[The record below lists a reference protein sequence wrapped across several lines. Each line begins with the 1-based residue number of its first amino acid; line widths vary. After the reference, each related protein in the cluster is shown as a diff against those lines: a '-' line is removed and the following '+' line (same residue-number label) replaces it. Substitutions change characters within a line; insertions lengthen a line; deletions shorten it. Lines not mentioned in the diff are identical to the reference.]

1 MKFKL
6 NNKYFRRGLTA
17 FLVIAAGIVFYYL
30 MFHSS
35 NIKSNVGRIVDILM
49 PVVCGLA
56 TAYLLTPVLNF
67 VEKKLLIPLCGLC
80 NIKETK
86 KRDSIVRGIG
96 ILITAFLFVELI
108 YLLIAMLVSQI
119 VPSVQNIISNYDS
132 YILNFTKWLNQ
143 TLEDNPDIDDYIV
156 KTIDKYSGELEKW
169 ITELLPNT
177 ALLIKTVSLSVISVI
192 RGLWDFIIG
201 FVISI
206 YVLASKE
213 KFAGQAKK
221 MAYAIFERD
230 TANLVIRNFRFTH
243 NTFIGFLGGKIID
256 SIIIGILCFAGTSIM
271 RTPYAV
277 LVSVVIGVT
286 NVIPFF
292 GPYLGD
298 RKSVV

>member
-143 TLEDNPDIDDYIV
+143 TLEDNPDINDYIV

-201 FVISI
+201 
-206 YVLASKE
+206 L
-213 KFAGQAKK
+213 
-221 MAYAIFERD
+221 
-230 TANLVIRNFRFTH
+230 
-243 NTFIGFLGGKIID
+243 
-256 SIIIGILCFAGTSIM
+256 
-271 RTPYAV
+271 
-277 LVSVVIGVT
+277 
-286 NVIPFF
+286 
-292 GPYLGD
+292 D